1 MFLFFKNAPVLLRN
15 RNTNPPTLIPIAT
28 YTQRKGVSTMQTI
41 IKKMEDY
48 QKARQK
54 VLLAENGN

>member
-1 MFLFFKNAPVLLRN
+1 MFLFFKNAPILMRN
-15 RNTNPPTLIPIAT
+15 RNTTPPTLIPIAT
-28 YTQRKGVSTMQTI
+28 YTQKKGVSTMQN
-41 IKKMEDY
+41 KQMEDY